1 MAGEKSGGSGS
12 ASASAIRIRENQRR
26 SRARRKEYVESMER
40 KVQEYER
47 RGVEATLEMQQAA
60 RTVAVE
66 NARLRMM
73 LAQRGASSSDIDAF
87 LQAFQDHDAAR
98 TLSLVR
104 WQGAAGG
111 PRPWLDVDTKSRPV
125 SHDCHGH
132 HNQHECPHS
141 RHCCCE
147 PHAGRQARDASL
159 PGLDS
164 DTTDQE
170 SQSMVPRCHATDSH
184 SLLDTAMHYGGL
196 PSPWNTD
203 YALTSSPFDK
213 LDVLAAASVQ
223 QGFSDDATQR
233 SASRA
238 RSPST
243 TDPSPGAA
251 TPLSSGPRQPSI
263 ASPTEM
269 SCNAAAQII
278 AEMHG
283 CGDRDLVKDKLGCHQ
298 ENECLVK
305 KTMLFQILESHNR
318 V

>member
-1 MAGEKSGGSGS
+1 MAGEKSGGSAS

-40 KVQEYER
+40 KVQDYER

-73 LAQRGASSSDIDAF
+73 LAQRGASPNDIDAF

-111 PRPWLDVDTKSRPV
+111 PPPWLDVDSKTRCV
-125 SHDCHGH
+125 SHDCH
-132 HNQHECPHS
+132 QHECSHS
-141 RHCCCE
+141 RHCSCDS
-147 PHAGRQARDASL
+147 HAARESRDASL

-170 SQSMVPRCHATDSH
+170 SQSMVPRCHANDSH
-184 SLLDTAMHYGGL
+184 SLLDTSMPYGRL
-196 PSPWNTD
+196 PSPWNAD

-251 TPLSSGPRQPSI
+251 TPLSSGPQHQPSMP
-263 ASPTEM
+263 SPTQM

-283 CGDRDLVKDKLGCHQ
+283 CGDRDLVKNKLGCHE